1 MLCVAASSR
10 HHKGQP
16 AAEPGTLTKLRHSLI
31 HQRQRNPKVRHT
43 PTPLPLR
50 TPEVRYTPTPLPL
63 RTPEV
68 RYTPTPL
75 PLRAPEVRHTPT
87 PLPLRTPEVRH
98 TPTPLPLRT
107 PLLLCCELHSGE
119 GWLLR
124 LELVRE
130 GLHHQVATQEV
141 PRTSSLTGGA

>member
-31 HQRQRNPKVRHT
+31 HQRQRNPKVRPP
-43 PTPLPLR
+43 PTPPVAGV
-50 TPEVRYTPTPLPL
+50 TPPLPL